1 MAPLRIPGATYRIQF
16 SLNFRF
22 TDARELVPYL
32 RDLGITD
39 LYASPRFQAR
49 KGSSHGYDVTDS
61 QRVSSELGTE
71 EEFEELVARLKQY
84 GMGLLLDIV
93 PNHMA
98 ATWENPWWRDVL
110 ENGPSSAYA
119 GYFDINWH
127 PATTKAA
134 FLQENKVLLP
144 VLGDLYG
151 NVLENQELVLKLD
164 ENGFFV
170 RYYDHRF
177 PLDPCSYALILDRA
191 CERAAQD
198 GGEPPREM
206 TSLAQAARRLPEYTT
221 SNPSEQQRRRRDAP
235 ELKARL
241 WNLYLGH
248 AESRQILD
256 HTILEWNG
264 AREAP
269 SSFDALDRLL
279 AVQPYRL
286 AHWKIGMEEINY
298 RRFFDINDLVGVR
311 ASRPEVFEH
320 RQRQIVQ
327 LAREAKVTGLR
338 IDHIDGLYDPA
349 AYLRMLQQAVAPDA
363 GEEGRPSGFYIVAE
377 KILGEAETLPDNWPV
392 SGTTGY
398 DFVNAVNAVFIDPD
412 GYAKME
418 AIYADYTGQHE
429 PFAEV
434 CYAGNKKVMETLFA
448 GEVQALSQRL
458 AKLAAQNRRARDL
471 PMYELEALLIE
482 VTACLPV
489 YRTYIRGPEVPEN
502 DRLLLERALK
512 LARRRTPPGRVSD
525 DALAFIHR
533 VFLLDPPFYAPQQK
547 EDFIEFMMRWQQFA
561 GPVMAK
567 GLEDTANYAHNSLV
581 SLNEVGGDPL
591 REALPLDPEAFHLFN
606 RTRQQ
611 RWPATMNATSTH
623 DTKRSEDV
631 RARIN
636 VLSELPQEW
645 RDCLQRWSRWNAAHK
660 RSVQGRLSPSRDEEI
675 LLYQTLLGA
684 WPLAEDEL
692 PGFPERIQAYMLKAV
707 REAKVNTSWIQEDHA
722 YEAAVQEFVSAIL
735 DPAARGRF
743 LADFAR
749 FQKKIAFYGAIN
761 ALGQTLLKITSP
773 GLPDFY
779 QGTELWNLRLVDPDN
794 RGPVDFAA
802 RIRALDELKQQE
814 ARGPTELFLELLG
827 RWEDGRIKLYLTW
840 KALNLRRERHELF
853 GASEYVP
860 LAAEGSTRD
869 NVIAFARRCGPDA
882 SGRGEQWAVVAAPRL
897 VTQLVDQNQWPL
909 GAKVWGTAALPL
921 PRGAPSKWRNAF
933 TGEAVKTGVR
943 NRMPALRLS
952 SLFTTFPVG
961 LLVSGDT

>member
-1 MAPLRIPGATYRIQF
+1 MAGFRIPGATYRIQF

-32 RDLGITD
+32 RELGITD

-71 EEFEELVARLKQY
+71 EEFEELVERLKQY

-134 FLQENKVLLP
+134 FLQEDKVLLP

-177 PLDPCSYALILDRA
+177 PLDPCSYRLILERA
-191 CERAAQD
+191 CERAAQE
-198 GGEPPREM
+198 GAAAPQELR
-206 TSLAQAARRLPEYTT
+206 SLSEAARQLPEYTMAD
-221 SNPSEQQRRRRDAP
+221 PSEQERRRREAP
-235 ELKARL
+235 ELKSRL
-241 WNLYLGH
+241 WGFYLGD
-248 AESRQILD
+248 ATSRQILD
-256 HTILEWNG
+256 QAIFELNG
-264 AREAP
+264 TREIP
-269 SSFDALDRLL
+269 PSFDALDRLL
-279 AVQPYRL
+279 AMQPYRL

-298 RRFFDINDLVGVR
+298 RRFFDINDLVGLR
-311 ASRPEVFEH
+311 ASRPEVFRDRH
-320 RQRQIVQ
+320 RRTVQ
-327 LAREAKVTGLR
+327 LAREGKVTGLR

-349 AYLRMLQQAVAPDA
+349 AYLRMLQQAVALET
-363 GEEGRPSGFYIVAE
+363 GEGEPSGFYIVAE
-377 KILGEAETLPDNWPV
+377 KILGEAETLPGDWPV

-398 DFVNAVNAVFIDPD
+398 DFVNAVNGLFIDAD

-418 AIYADYTGQHE
+418 AIYADYTGHHE

-448 GEVQALSQRL
+448 GEVQALSHFL

-489 YRTYIRGPEVPEN
+489 YRTYIRGPEVPAN

-533 VFLLDPPFYAPQQK
+533 VFLLDPPFYAPEQK
-547 EDFIEFMMRWQQFA
+547 QDFIEFMMRWQQFA

-606 RTRQQ
+606 RTRQE

-636 VLSELPQEW
+636 VLSELPEEW
-645 RDCLQRWSRWNAAHK
+645 RACLGRWSRLNAAHK
-660 RSVQGRLSPSRDEEI
+660 RRVQGRLSPSADEEV

-684 WPLAEDEL
+684 WPLAEEEL
-692 PGFPERIQAYMLKAV
+692 NGFPERMQAYMLKAV
-707 REAKVNTSWIQEDHA
+707 REAKVHTSWIQEDSAH
-722 YEAAVQEFVSAIL
+722 EAAVQEFVAAIL
-735 DPAARGRF
+735 DPAAKGRF

-794 RGPVDFAA
+794 RGPVDFAG
-802 RIRALDELKQQE
+802 RIRALDELKQQQ
-814 ARGPTELFLELLG
+814 ARGPANLLPELLG
-827 RWEDGRIKLYLTW
+827 KWEDGRIKLYLTW

-853 GASEYVP
+853 SEGEYVP

-869 NVIAFARRCGPDA
+869 NVVAFARR
-882 SGRGEQWAVVAAPRL
+882 RGEQWAVVAAPRL
-897 VTQLVDQNQWPL
+897 VTQLADQDQWPL
-909 GAKVWGTAALPL
+909 GTKVWGTAAVLL
-921 PRGAPSKWRNAF
+921 PRGAPPNWRNAL
-933 TGEAVKTGVR
+933 TGEAVKTSVR

-952 SLFTTFPVG
+952 SLFASFPVA
-961 LLVSGDT
+961 LIVSGET